1 MTRASVQPTSDIVEC
16 RQPSKGTV
24 ARLLA
29 AATRRVERALRRRR
43 GRRLLAGMNDRALAD
58 IGLVRSDIGRVV
70 RRGRY

>member
-1 MTRASVQPTSDIVEC
+1 MARAIVHPTPDMVEY
-16 RQPSKGTV
+16 RQPSKG

-29 AATRRVERALRRRR
+29 AATRRLKPALRRRR